1 MTEPSTTESPVTE
14 MSKREVTWRIWQQL
28 PLLVVLVVLWMM
40 LWGSVSALTIVTG
53 IVVAVLVTR
62 AFYLPPVELSGR
74 FNPLWFAVFALRFL
88 YELAKASF
96 LVAGQAFSPR
106 PLAGS
111 SVLAVQLLSRSDF
124 VMTLTAISVSLIPG
138 SIVVEVDRANG
149 VLYLHAFAA
158 SDDATITKARRD
170 VLAIESLLVKALGS
184 KDDLRKLG

>member
-1 MTEPSTTESPVTE
+1 MTDSTTGRE
-14 MSKREVTWRIWQQL
+14 SKREVTWLIWQQL

-124 VMTLTAISVSLIPG
+124 VMTLTAIAVSLIPG
-138 SIVVEVDRANG
+138 SIVVDVDRANG
-149 VLYLHAFAA
+149 VLFIHGFAA
-158 SDDATITKARRD
+158 SDAATIAKARGD

-184 KDDLRKLG
+184 TDDLRKLG